1 MTPSAATAKSIP
13 SNRGIDHNG
22 RVHANAVIIARPLWP
37 VLRRA
42 GRFLEEGGYRVE
54 ETPSWSKLLD
64 SGLSVSLL
72 SGILLGDHGDTAE
85 ELEIIRRFRERKGAL
100 GVPII
105 LVGGMNALLRA
116 EKFVSS
122 GVDLVLP
129 ADLPPGDIVE
139 RARPLLRYGS
149 LYQTLSESNR
159 ELRELSMRDDL
170 TGLPNRRQFSQDLVR
185 NAEMA
190 RRIGRCLS
198 CIIVDIDDFKR
209 INDDFGHPEGD
220 SVIRQFGQVIHSA
233 KRAYDTVARL
243 GGDEFA
249 WLLMDADP
257 DQALHAAGR
266 AHHMVN
272 GKTFEVAGKPV
283 NLTASFG
290 VSSLLPG
297 VEQSAD
303 DLVANADRALYWGKE
318 SGKNVVRFY
327 PPKKVEQDAE
337 ADTHLS

>member
-1 MTPSAATAKSIP
+1 VTGSPAGAKSIP
-13 SNRGIDHNG
+13 SSRRIDHNEQMS
-22 RVHANAVIIARPLWP
+22 ANAVIIARPLWP
-37 VLRRA
+37 VLRRTA
-42 GRFLEEGGYRVE
+42 RFLADGGYAVE
-54 ETPSWSKLLD
+54 EASSWSKLLD

-72 SGILLGDHGDTAE
+72 SGILLGEHGDTAE
-85 ELEIIRRFRERKGAL
+85 ELEVIRRFRERKGAL

-149 LYQTLSESNR
+149 LYQSLSESNR

-185 NAEMA
+185 NGEMA

-220 SVIRQFGQVIHSA
+220 SVIRQFGEVIHSA

-266 AHHMVN
+266 ARHMVN
-272 GKTFEVAGKPV
+272 EKTFEVAGNPV
-283 NLTASFG
+283 KLTASFG

-297 VEQSAD
+297 VEQSPD

-318 SGKNVVRFY
+318 SGKNIVRFY
-327 PPKKVEQDAE
+327 PPKKAEEDAE

>member
-1 MTPSAATAKSIP
+1 MQ
-13 SNRGIDHNG
+13 
-22 RVHANAVIIARPLWP
+22 ANAVIIARPLWP

-54 ETPSWSKLLD
+54 EASSWSKLLD

-72 SGILLGDHGDTAE
+72 SGILLGEHGETAE

-149 LYQTLSESNR
+149 LYQSLSESNR

-185 NAEMA
+185 NVEMA

-243 GGDEFA
+243 GGDEFD

-257 DQALHAAGR
+257 DPALHAAGR
-266 AHHMVN
+266 AHQMVN
-272 GKTFEVAGKPV
+272 EKAFEVAGNPV
-283 NLTASFG
+283 KLTGSFG

-297 VEQSAD
+297 VEQSAE

-318 SGKNVVRFY
+318 SGKNVIRFY
-327 PPKKVEQDAE
+327 PPKKVEQGAE
-337 ADTHLS
+337 ADPHFS